1 MARPSRSGN
10 SLKPAGELGQGVRP
24 SAATPI
30 PVAAVAVAVAL
41 LLLAGCAQPGPAA
54 PAAAPAEATH
64 AAHAPRTLDVR
75 QSGCESVTW
84 SVPVTA
90 ASLKPYL
97 PEGFEPSPPQDQ
109 GSLDAAAALGFRAVE
124 CTRGL
129 GQDVDLAAVQSGA
142 VFTRVVPPAG
152 LREDRFGARYLFGW
166 DVLAAP
172 EAWRA
177 SAAGWGLPVHDGGS
191 FVGPGA
197 QGWTG
202 SLAMDQVGS
211 FSITGRSL
219 TASASPD
226 DQESRLVTLGA
237 QGFALWD
244 TETANATASDGVGVW
259 EVSPESWVAQVLG
272 STQGVAAFEYM
283 TFDVPSGA
291 VHWPGQG
298 LSPVDDSGSHEV
310 EPPSLPARPPVT
322 LK

>member
-1 MARPSRSGN
+1 M
-10 SLKPAGELGQGVRP
+10 RP
-24 SAATPI
+24 SAAAS
-30 PVAAVAVAVAL
+30 VAVAVAAVAL

-54 PAAAPAEATH
+54 PAMAPAPAT
-64 AAHAPRTLDVR
+64 HAPRTLDLR
-75 QSGCESVTW
+75 QSDCESVAW

-97 PEGFEPSPPQDQ
+97 PEGFEPSPPEGQD
-109 GSLDAAAALGFRAVE
+109 GLDAAAALGFRAVE

-129 GQDVDLAAVQSGA
+129 GEDVDLAAVQSGA
-142 VFTRVVPPAG
+142 VFTRVMPPAG

-166 DVLAAP
+166 DVLVAP
-172 EAWRA
+172 EPWRA

-219 TASASPD
+219 TFAASPAD
-226 DQESRLVTLGA
+226 EESRLVTLGA

-244 TETANATASDGVGVW
+244 TETANATVSDGVGVW
-259 EVSPESWVAQVLG
+259 EVSPESWVAKVLG
-272 STQGVAAFEYM
+272 ATQGVAPFEYM

-291 VHWPGQG
+291 VHWPGQAMG
-298 LSPVDDSGSHEV
+298 PVDDSASHQV
-310 EPPSLPARPPVT
+310 EPPSLLERAPVT